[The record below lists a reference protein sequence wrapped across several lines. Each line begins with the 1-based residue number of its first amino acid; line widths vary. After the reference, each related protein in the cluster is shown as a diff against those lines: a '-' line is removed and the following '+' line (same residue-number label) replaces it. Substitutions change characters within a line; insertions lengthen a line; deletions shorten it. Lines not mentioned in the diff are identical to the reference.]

1 MEKTRK
7 ETGLKRLMFNYI
19 KLLFC
24 AVVSVALFY
33 GCDNDDNNI
42 NPGRTPKFSEKSYI
56 SVYIKAKQLRYFYMS
71 DTYDSI
77 QTDPYIRFSLLGEWY
92 NDEAAEKVARE
103 FGDTAYYRVPG
114 FYFLDSVVS
123 DSIKKIDV
131 TCRSD
136 YDAQHPKGTSL
147 ADIVLFCGRSYYD
160 FIRNGYTVVDAEKNK
175 PENENLCKYI
185 ESRWSPSDEIGID
198 NPWATVVS
206 DTLKNISYADTKLLN
221 SDKTVL
227 WFTKRPEGHGTFW
240 FDLTVEM
247 SSGLKFSV
255 PVTYQYDR

>member
-7 ETGLKRLMFNYI
+7 ETGLKRLMSNYI

-92 NDEAAEKVARE
+92 SDETAEEVARE

-123 DSIKKIDV
+123 DSIKKN
-131 TCRSD
+131 R
-136 YDAQHPKGTSL
+136 
-147 ADIVLFCGRSYYD
+147 
-160 FIRNGYTVVDAEKNK
+160 RN
-175 PENENLCKYI
+175 
-185 ESRWSPSDEIGID
+185 
-198 NPWATVVS
+198 
-206 DTLKNISYADTKLLN
+206 
-221 SDKTVL
+221 
-227 WFTKRPEGHGTFW
+227 
-240 FDLTVEM
+240 M
-247 SSGLKFSV
+247 
-255 PVTYQYDR
+255 